1 MRRMRFI
8 SLLSLFTIIG
18 VIIALAFLY
27 FFFKTDIIISALI
40 LILFSILLGII
51 YSSLDRIR
59 REMTKDIENNLEL
72 SYKEVLSH
80 GDIGIIVY
88 DENYEI
94 TFMSD
99 FFVKKNMDHLGE
111 KLLNWL
117 PELQEMI
124 SNEANN
130 HIVIINDEKFSV
142 RKVDNA
148 NVITFKNITR
158 EFDLDKKLDDQNPV
172 LGYLV
177 YDNYDE
183 ASMSEDE
190 LAYINA
196 NIKVPVIE
204 YFKKFGV
211 VYHTLR
217 NNRMLLNMNEETY
230 EKIRNDRF
238 SILRTVRKVSSEGNT
253 DVTIS
258 MAFARGSD
266 NYEELDEILEDLL
279 DLSQARGGDQVVVKK
294 AGEETMFYGGNTE
307 AREKQSKTKLR
318 VTANSIKDL
327 IEKSSSVIIV
337 GHKDMDADCVGSAI
351 AMSNIVISLNKKPY
365 IVAKSGGME
374 PMIADVVSKY
384 SKVIEAKHRFVSET
398 EAMDQLNDDTLV
410 IMVDHHSA
418 AQSNGSN
425 ILKEAKRIIILDH
438 HRRRADLDVIAMM
451 LYIEASAS
459 SATELIA
466 ELFPFFFKNIDITSE
481 EANIMY
487 LGIMIDTDHFRVRT
501 GSRTFDVAKM
511 LRSYGADPMVCDELA
526 SEPYGNVIERS
537 RLINVGKL
545 YKNDVIIAAQSEG
558 TFSRSIA
565 SQACDIMVKAKEIEA
580 AFVICNSDKGETIIS
595 ARSNG
600 KINVQ
605 TIMEKMHGGGH
616 MTAAGLQVTDSSVAK
631 LEADLLKILDEY
643 FKGVNDESNTVV

>member
-8 SLLSLFTIIG
+8 TLLSLFTIIG
-18 VIIALAFLY
+18 VVIALAFLY
-27 FFFKTDIIISALI
+27 FVFKSDIIISALI
-40 LILFSILLGII
+40 LIIFTILLGII
-51 YSSLDRIR
+51 FFSLDRIR
-59 REMTKDIENNLEL
+59 REMTKEIENNLEL

-94 TFMSD
+94 TYMSD
-99 FFVKKNMDHLGE
+99 FFIRRNMDHLGE
-111 KLLNWL
+111 KILNWL

-130 HIVIINDEKFSV
+130 NTVVINDEKYSV

-148 NVITFKNITR
+148 NVITFKNITK
-158 EFDLDKKLDDQNPV
+158 EYDLDRKLDQNSPV

-183 ASMSEDE
+183 ATLSEDE
-190 LAYINA
+190 LAYING

-204 YFKKFGV
+204 YFKNFGV
-211 VYHTLR
+211 IYHTLR
-217 NNRMLLNMNEETY
+217 NNRMFLNLNEETY
-230 EKIRNDRF
+230 EKIRSDRF
-238 SILRTVRKVSSEGNT
+238 SILRTIRKVSSEGKT

-258 MAFARGSD
+258 LAFARGSD

-294 AGEETMFYGGNTE
+294 AGEETMFFGGNTE
-307 AREKQSKTKLR
+307 AREKLSKTKLR

-327 IEKSSSVIIV
+327 IEKSSNVIIV

-351 AMSNIVISLNKKPY
+351 AMSNIAISLNKKPFV
-365 IVAKSGGME
+365 VAKSGGVE
-374 PMIADVVSKY
+374 PMIADVLNKY
-384 SKVIEAKHRFVSET
+384 SKTIENKHRFVSES
-398 EAMDQLNDDTLV
+398 EAMDVLNDDSLV

-418 AQSNGSN
+418 SQSNGAN

-438 HRRRADLDVIAMM
+438 HRRKADLDVVAMM

-459 SATELIA
+459 SATELIT
-466 ELFPFFFKNIDITSE
+466 ELFPFFFKNIDITDE

-526 SEPYGNVIERS
+526 QEPYGNVIERS

-545 YKNDVIIAAQSEG
+545 YKKDVIIAAQSEG
-558 TFSRSIA
+558 SYSRSIA
-565 SQACDIMVKAKEIEA
+565 SQACDMMVKSKEIEA
-580 AFVICNSDKGETIIS
+580 AFVICNSDKGETIVS
-595 ARSNG
+595 ARSKG
-600 KINVQ
+600 KVNVQ
-605 TIMEKMHGGGH
+605 IIMEKMHGGGH

-631 LEADLLKILDEY
+631 LEADLMKILDEY
-643 FKGVNDESNTVV
+643 FKGENDESNTVV